1 MDMRTLLEKMWKF
14 SGEEVGQKPGD
25 QVRGTEKAK
34 KTKGNKHPFQ
44 GRLVGGGES
53 AEPKGNMLGE
63 LSQIAKDTVLERSL
77 AERWAQFKEEAF
89 KDTADNRPARKGSR
103 EEKVGRR
110 GHKPQERYK
119 KVKEA
124 DTNPLAV
131 DQTELR
137 KAMAATTQLK
147 AATGTTAPAPNL
159 AKALDAASQGK
170 PVNAT
175 DAKTIE
181 PMMDII
187 NKAATDPKLAN
198 QFKSLAQQSKL
209 IK

>member
-1 MDMRTLLEKMWKF
+1 MRTLLEKMWKF
-14 SGEEVGQKPGD
+14 SGEEAGQKPGD

-34 KTKGNKHPFQ
+34 TKKSGEHPFK

-53 AEPKGNMLGE
+53 AEPTGNMLGE
-63 LSQIAKDTVLERSL
+63 LDQLAKDTVLERSL
-77 AERWAQFKEEAF
+77 AERWAAFKEEAF
-89 KDTADNRPARKGSR
+89 KDTKDNRPARKGSR
-103 EEKVGRR
+103 EDRVGKR

-119 KVKEA
+119 KIKET
-124 DTNPLAV
+124 DTTNPLAL
-131 DQTELR
+131 DPTELK

-170 PVNAT
+170 PIDATNA
-175 DAKTIE
+175 KVLE
-181 PMMDII
+181 PMMDIV

-198 QFKSLAQQSKL
+198 QFKALAQQSKL